1 MPDFPDTIIVP
12 RRQTM
17 PFEPEQYRKRRDG
30 RAACRANACQ
40 SGDLPCPT
48 PDGCRLAADDD
59 EDSEFGALE
68 GLTRGSGYIAAAW
81 AIIAATA
88 VAAYLSWW

>member
-12 RRQTM
+12 RRR
-17 PFEPEQYRKRRDG
+17 EPMDFRPASYE
-30 RAACRANACQ
+30 AAH
-40 SGDLPCPT
+40 
-48 PDGCRLAADDD
+48 AASELDD

-88 VAAYLSWW
+88 VAAYLIWW